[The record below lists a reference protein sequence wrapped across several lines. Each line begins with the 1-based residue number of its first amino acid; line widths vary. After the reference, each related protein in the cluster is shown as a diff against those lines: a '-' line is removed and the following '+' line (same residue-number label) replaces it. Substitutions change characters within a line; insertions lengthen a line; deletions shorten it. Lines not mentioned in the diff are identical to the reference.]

1 MSKKPISKGKPA
13 AKGES
18 ARLPV
23 AKDQPPRTGTV
34 GRGNTKMVPT
44 WDEFED
50 LADLPGL
57 ASELV
62 RINKEKAALEEEA
75 ATYRKLIKGLMQDVN
90 SKESWSVRDPGT
102 DWIATYVVPK
112 PGKKLVPELL
122 IKAGVS
128 TKQLAKGYKE
138 IPAKDPYVQV
148 RTRGEDVGSNEEH
161 E

>member
-1 MSKKPISKGKPA
+1 MAKKTTSKPA
-13 AKGES
+13 AMGER

-23 AKDQPPRTGTV
+23 APKTPPVGTV
-34 GRGNTKMVPT
+34 GRGGTARVPV
-44 WDEFED
+44 WSDFPED
-50 LADLPGL
+50 LSDLPAL

-62 RINKEKAALEEEA
+62 RINKEKAALEAEA
-75 ATYRKLIKGLMQDVN
+75 DTYRLAIRELMAGVN
-90 SKESWSVRDPGT
+90 NKTSWSTRDEGT
-102 DWIATYVVPK
+102 DWVATYVVPK

-138 IPAKDPYVQV
+138 IPAKKPYVQV
-148 RTRGEDVGSNEEH
+148 RTKGEDIGSNEEH